1 MRILIV
7 GNGNIGTLYGFAL
20 TEAGHDARHLIRPGK
35 LVAQPSIA
43 QLDLLDERGDRE
55 VHRVVPYPWRL
66 TDRAD
71 DPVDIVLVASRASA
85 AIETV
90 AAIAPHQPDA
100 TFVVWA
106 LAWDGLAALA
116 HVIDPARIV
125 LGYPDSGG
133 TRDDAGHYVLA
144 LGAEPHLGPAV
155 GAGPTDTS
163 AIEQVASVL
172 RTAGLEPIPHPDM
185 AGWLRVHAA
194 MTVPYWAALARDRDL
209 AAMLRDGRLLRQAFR
224 AQNEALA
231 VCAASGID
239 LGGYPEVDMVRMP
252 AVLFPFA
259 FRWLF
264 RRNESMRRVTAHG
277 IDGLAEARPLY
288 AAMLAEAERRA
299 VPAPNLRALG
309 RWLEVAAPD
318 ASGAVA
324 PRSA

>member
-20 TEAGHDARHLIRPGK
+20 SEAGHDVRHLIRPGR
-35 LVAQPSIA
+35 LAAQPSVVH
-43 QLDLLDERGDRE
+43 LDLLDERGGRE
-55 VHRVVPYPWRL
+55 VRRVLPYPWRL

-90 AAIAPHQPDA
+90 AAIAPQQPDA

-106 LAWDGLAALA
+106 LAWDGLAALGD
-116 HVIDPARIV
+116 VIDPARIV

-133 TRDDAGHYVLA
+133 TNDGQGRYVLA
-144 LGAEPHLGPAV
+144 LGAEPHLGSLSAAV
-155 GAGPTDTS
+155 SGTS
-163 AIEQVASVL
+163 TAIERVADVM
-172 RTAGLEPIPHPDM
+172 RGAGLEPVIHADM
-185 AGWLRVHAA
+185 PGWLRVHAA

-209 AAMLRDGRLLRQAFR
+209 TAMLRDGRLLRQAFR

-231 VCAASGID
+231 ACEAGGID
-239 LGGYPEVDMVRMP
+239 LSGYPEVDMVRMP

-259 FRWLF
+259 FRWIF

-277 IDGLAEARPLY
+277 VDGLAEARPLY
-288 AAMLAEAERRA
+288 AAMLAEAEARA
-299 VPAPNLRALG
+299 VPVPNLRAIG
-309 RWLEVAAPD
+309 RWLEVDSPD
-318 ASGAVA
+318 ASDVA
-324 PRSA
+324 ARRSA

>member
-133 TRDDAGHYVLA
+133 LA
-144 LGAEPHLGPAV
+144 TTPVTTSSPSARSH
-155 GAGPTDTS
+155 TS
-163 AIEQVASVL
+163 ARRS
-172 RTAGLEPIPHPDM
+172 
-185 AGWLRVHAA
+185 
-194 MTVPYWAALARDRDL
+194 ALA
-209 AAMLRDGRLLRQAFR
+209 QPTR
-224 AQNEALA
+224 APSSRSPPCCGLPASNRSPIRTWPAG
-231 VCAASGID
+231 CAS
-239 LGGYPEVDMVRMP
+239 
-252 AVLFPFA
+252 
-259 FRWLF
+259 
-264 RRNESMRRVTAHG
+264 T
-277 IDGLAEARPLY
+277 
-288 AAMLAEAERRA
+288 
-299 VPAPNLRALG
+299 
-309 RWLEVAAPD
+309 
-318 ASGAVA
+318 
-324 PRSA
+324 PR